1 MQNVKRHIAF
11 KILSILLL
19 VSILT
24 PSVVKLAHV
33 FENHKHEVCLNAQ
46 TTHFHTLDLEC
57 EFYKFKVNNT
67 FTISTFNIKLVA
79 AKKSQKPIN
88 SQYSFTSYYQPLAFS
103 LRGPP
108 LLV

>member
-1 MQNVKRHIAF
+1 MQNAKQHIAF

-57 EFYKFKVNNT
+57 EFYKFKVNNNFT
-67 FTISTFNIKLVA
+67 FSAFNFEIA
-79 AKKSQKPIN
+79 ATKKVYEPIA
-88 SQYSFTSYYQPLAFS
+88 SQYRFTSYYQPLSFS

-108 LLV
+108 QLV

>member
-33 FENHKHEVCLNAQ
+33 FENHKHEVCLNTQ

-79 AKKSQKPIN
+79 AKKSQKSIN

>member
-24 PSVVKLAHV
+24 PSVVKLTHV
-33 FENHKHEVCLNAQ
+33 FENHKHEVCLDAQ

-67 FTISTFNIKLVA
+67 FTFSAFNIEIVA
-79 AKKSQKPIN
+79 TKKAQKPIA

-108 LLV
+108 QLV